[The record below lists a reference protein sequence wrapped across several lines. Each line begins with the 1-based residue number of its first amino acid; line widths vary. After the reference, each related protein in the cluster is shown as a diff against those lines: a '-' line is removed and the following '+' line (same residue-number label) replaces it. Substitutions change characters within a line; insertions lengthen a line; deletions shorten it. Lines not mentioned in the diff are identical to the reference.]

1 MPSGPRETIYG
12 RNAAYEVI
20 RAGRRPVY
28 RLIVAEGIAPKGRLK
43 EAIEAADQRGIPVV
57 RASRTQLDR
66 ASDSHHGAAVV
77 VGPYPYVD
85 VDEILE
91 SARRAG
97 DPPFVLILDALQDPQ
112 NFGTL
117 LRSAEAVGV
126 HGVVVPRHQG
136 VGVTEGVVRS
146 SAGACEHLLI
156 AAANLAQVIRR
167 LQREGLWVVGLD
179 LRPESPPLGSERL
192 AGPLALVIGSEGAGL
207 RRLVREACDVTAR
220 LPMRG
225 RVESLN
231 AAVAGS
237 VALYEAWK
245 ARGYRG
251 ASGPD

>member
-20 RAGRRPVY
+20 RAGRRRVH
-28 RLIVAEGIAPKGRLK
+28 RLLLADGVAPRGRLK
-43 EAIEAADQRGIPVV
+43 EAVEAAEGRGIPVV
-57 RASRTQLDR
+57 RVPRAALDR

-77 VGPYPYVD
+77 TDPYPYVQ

-91 SARRAG
+91 RARLA
-97 DPPFVLILDALQDPQ
+97 DDAPFILILDTLQDPQ
-112 NFGTL
+112 NFGAL

-126 HGVVVPRHQG
+126 HGVIIPRHQS
-136 VGVTEGVVRS
+136 VGVTEGVVRA
-146 SAGACEHLLI
+146 SAGACEHLWI
-156 AAANLAQVIRR
+156 AAANLAQSIRR
-167 LQREGLWVVGLD
+167 LKEAGVWVVGL
-179 LRPESPPLGSERL
+179 ELGREAQPVETARL
-192 AGPLALVIGSEGAGL
+192 GGPLALVIGSEGAGM
-207 RRLVREACDVTAR
+207 RRLVREECDAWIR

-251 ASGPD
+251 AAGLD

>member
-20 RAGRRPVY
+20 RAGRRRVY
-28 RLIVAEGIAPKGRLK
+28 RLILAEGVTLKGRLK
-43 EAIEAADQRGIPVV
+43 EAVDAAQTRGIPVV
-57 RASRTQLDR
+57 RVARAELDR
-66 ASDSHHGAAVV
+66 GSDSHHGAAVLAE
-77 VGPYPYVD
+77 PYPYVE

-91 SARRAG
+91 RARLDG
-97 DPPFVLILDALQDPQ
+97 DAPFVLILDGLQDPQ

-126 HGVVVPRHQG
+126 HGVIIPRHRS
-136 VGVTEGVVRS
+136 VGVTEGVVRA
-146 SAGACEHLLI
+146 SAGASEHLWI
-156 AAANLAQVIRR
+156 AAANLAQAIHR
-167 LQREGLWVVGLD
+167 LKEAGVWVVGLEHG
-179 LRPESPPLGSERL
+179 PEAEAMEGARL
-192 AGPLALVIGSEGAGL
+192 AGPLAIVIGSEAAGM
-207 RRLVREACDVTAR
+207 RRLVREACDVWVR

-251 ASGPD
+251 ASGLD

>member
-12 RNAAYEVI
+12 RNAAFEVI
-20 RAGRRPVY
+20 RAGRRRVH
-28 RLIVAEGIAPKGRLK
+28 RLILAEGTAPKGRLQ
-43 EAIEAADQRGIPVV
+43 EAVEAAEARQIPIVHV
-57 RASRTQLDR
+57 PRAELDR

-85 VDEILE
+85 VGEILDH
-91 SARRAG
+91 ARLTG
-97 DPPFVLILDALQDPQ
+97 DPPFILILDALQDPQ

-126 HGVVVPRHQG
+126 HGVVIPRHQS
-136 VGVTEGVVRS
+136 VGVTEGVVRA

-156 AAANLAQVIRR
+156 AAANLAQAIRR
-167 LQREGLWVVGLD
+167 LKEEGLWVVGLEHH
-179 LRPESPPLGSERL
+179 REAPPLEGDRL

-207 RRLVREACDVTAR
+207 RRLVREECDTTVR

-251 ASGPD
+251 AGGSD

>member
-20 RAGRRPVY
+20 RAGRRRVH
-28 RLIVAEGIAPKGRLK
+28 RLLLADGVAPRGRLK
-43 EAIEAADQRGIPVV
+43 EAVEAAEGRGIPVV
-57 RASRTQLDR
+57 RVPRAVLDR

-77 VGPYPYVD
+77 TDPYPYVQ

-91 SARRAG
+91 RARLA
-97 DPPFVLILDALQDPQ
+97 DDAPFILILDTLQDPQ
-112 NFGTL
+112 NFGAL

-126 HGVVVPRHQG
+126 HGVIIPRHQS
-136 VGVTEGVVRS
+136 VGVTEGVVRA
-146 SAGACEHLLI
+146 SAGACEHLWI
-156 AAANLAQVIRR
+156 AAANLAQSIRR
-167 LQREGLWVVGLD
+167 LKEAGVWVVGL
-179 LRPESPPLGSERL
+179 ELGREAQPVETARL
-192 AGPLALVIGSEGAGL
+192 GGPLALVIGSEGAGM
-207 RRLVREACDVTAR
+207 RRLVREECDAWIR

-245 ARGYRG
+245 ARDYRG
-251 ASGPD
+251 AAGLD